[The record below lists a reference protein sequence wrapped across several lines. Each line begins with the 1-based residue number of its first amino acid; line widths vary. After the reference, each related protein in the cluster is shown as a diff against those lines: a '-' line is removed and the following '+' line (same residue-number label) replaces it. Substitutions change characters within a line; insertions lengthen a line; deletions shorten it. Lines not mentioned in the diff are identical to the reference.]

1 MTRRPEPVPEIESAR
16 AELERQDRA
25 VDDLARAHGEHL
37 GVRPESGRWSVAEHL
52 LHLSLLNGPYLRVMK
67 AAAREGREQGVT
79 GRGPFRD
86 PLVGR
91 LFIWFME
98 PPPKIRVRTLRATRP
113 DPTMVDPAE
122 ALRDFERAQAAFRV
136 LLDEIEGLD
145 LVRVRF
151 ESPFARLLSLTLDQG
166 IRLLLAHNRRHLWLA
181 REALGEAQVPPG
193 SERERTG

>member
-1 MTRRPEPVPEIESAR
+1 MMQRSDRTPEMASAL

-25 VDDLARAHGEHL
+25 VDALARTHGERL
-37 GVRPESGRWSVAEHL
+37 GTRPAPRSWSVAEHL
-52 LHLSLLNGPYLRVMK
+52 EHLSLLNGPYLRVMK
-67 AAAREGREQGVT
+67 AAAREARERGAT

-98 PPPKIRVRTLRATRP
+98 PPPKVRVRTLRAAAP
-113 DPTMVDPAE
+113 DASGVDLAD

-136 LLDEIEGLD
+136 LVDEADGLD
-145 LVRVRF
+145 LGLVRF
-151 ESPFARLLSLTLDQG
+151 ESPFARWLSLTLDQG

-181 REALGEAQVPPG
+181 DEALSRSQETA
-193 SERERTG
+193 RTR